1 MARPPQRATPAQDA
15 TLLQTLRD
23 FLAAPKALAA
33 PVRWKPDPPHLVF
46 AVALDIEGVTEPGF
60 LLRARTV
67 LAVPGEDISLQLT
80 RSPPL
85 RRNNFARLDW
95 RPIQPHTN
103 KRLPDP
109 ALDLLHLAGSHH
121 HALEANAAHPG
132 GLHDAIQQNLPVA
145 IPFEAEPRDWAEL
158 AALAGR
164 LWRIEGLD
172 DAPAPPWQSDLTA
185 RRGGTP

>member
-1 MARPPQRATPAQDA
+1 MARLPQRATPAQDA
-15 TLLQTLRD
+15 ALLQALRD
-23 FLAAPKALAA
+23 FLDAPKSLAA
-33 PVRWKPDPPHLVF
+33 PVRWQPDPPHLVF
-46 AVALDIEGVTEPGF
+46 AVALDIEDVTQPGF
-60 LLRARTV
+60 LLRGRTF
-67 LAVPGEDISLQLT
+67 LAVPEEDISLQLT

-132 GLHDAIQQNLPVA
+132 GLHDAIQLNLPVA
-145 IPFEAEPRDWAEL
+145 IPLEIEPGNWGEL
-158 AALAGR
+158 AALVGR

-172 DAPAPPWQSDLTA
+172 DCPAPPWQSDLTA
-185 RRGGTP
+185 RRGRTT

>member
-1 MARPPQRATPAQDA
+1 MVRPPQRVMPAQDA

-23 FLAAPKALAA
+23 FLAAPKTIAA
-33 PVRWKPDPPHLVF
+33 PIRWQPDPPHLVF

-60 LLRARTV
+60 LLRGRTF
-67 LAVPGEDISLQLT
+67 LAVPQEDISLQFT

-85 RRNNFARLDW
+85 RRNNFDRLDW

-103 KRLPDP
+103 KRLRDP
-109 ALDLLHLAGSHH
+109 ALDLLHLPGTHH
-121 HALEANAAHPG
+121 HAMEANVANPG

-145 IPFEAEPRDWAEL
+145 IPLKIEPDNWAEL

-172 DAPAPPWQSDLTA
+172 DAPEPPWQSDLTA
-185 RRGGTP
+185 RRGRIP